1 MSKNKKE
8 MVRNGREE
16 GWKQPTDQPCRQHF
30 EVPGCTSCS
39 IHGRNVASLERHS
52 GEPFPSM
59 LDHFP
64 EEWNGKKKKKGGSAL
79 QMNCW

>member
-1 MSKNKKE
+1 
-8 MVRNGREE
+8 
-16 GWKQPTDQPCRQHF
+16 
-30 EVPGCTSCS
+30 
-39 IHGRNVASLERHS
+39 
-52 GEPFPSM
+52 M